1 MTVENH
7 CKKIV
12 FQSLPLAKIGV
23 WICES
28 SMKGLRNHYLRG
40 QILEELHRLAPCSK
54 KHHLSYM
61 PLFQAPRKKIVPG
74 NSNNRLFLY
83 IPIKCGLEKPLAAR
97 NRGAWALGGVNDL
110 ARAQRGA
117 WDPWESQTWLSVV
130 THPWHNKYA
139 FLTPEKLHGIFYPF

>member
-83 IPIKCGLEKPLAAR
+83 IPIKWWVSNPLAAR
-97 NRGAWALGGVNDL
+97 NRGAWALKVVWWSERLNSSP
-110 ARAQRGA
+110 ARRLGPMGKPDVA
-117 WDPWESQTWLSVV
+117 TL
-130 THPWHNKYA
+130 WHNKYA
-139 FLTPEKLHGIFYPF
+139 FLPLKTNGIFYPF